1 MPEPDSPSLEGFTAQ
16 ALHVADAAL
25 HAAPAAGRV
34 VQDEDAAEERH
45 ASRLVAVTD
54 NES

>member
-1 MPEPDSPSLEGFTAQ
+1 MAERDPPPLEGFTAEL
-16 ALHVADAAL
+16 LHVADAAAD
-25 HAAPAAGRV
+25 AASATGGI
-34 VQDEDAAEERH
+34 VQDEDGAEEAH